1 MNEATA
7 RLKINKLLEAA
18 GRRFVTL
25 SNGDLRYLRDLER
38 ALVPYQSNIRSTRKT
53 HKNPV
58 LLGGG
63 PEASP

>member
-1 MNEATA
+1 MKQATV
-7 RLKINKLLEAA
+7 RLKIDKLLEPATCP
-18 GRRFVTL
+18 FIIL
-25 SNGDLRYLRDLER
+25 SNGNLHYLRDLER
-38 ALVPYQSNIRSTRKT
+38 ALVPYQSNILSTRKT